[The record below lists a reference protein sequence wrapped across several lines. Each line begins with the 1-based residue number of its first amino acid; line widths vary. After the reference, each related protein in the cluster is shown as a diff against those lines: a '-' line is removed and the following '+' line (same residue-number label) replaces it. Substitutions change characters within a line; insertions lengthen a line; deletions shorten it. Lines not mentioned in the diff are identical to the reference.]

1 MKPDR
6 RAPTMDDAP
15 QPARQL
21 PARHAPETPPGAVG
35 LTVCRVSTEESTEVV
50 DSLAIEE
57 PMETRLIYH
66 SAGERK
72 RKTIAIT
79 MRTPGNDVELAL
91 GFLFSEG
98 IISGRRD
105 FRVASHFG
113 PVSDEGMRNAV
124 HVELHERVTV
134 DLQGL
139 ERNFYTTSSCGV
151 CGKTSIAALDTP
163 WCARPRDG
171 HPRVSAALIH
181 RLPESLRSAQAVF
194 ESTGGLH
201 AAALFDT
208 SGQLRCLRED
218 VGRHNALDKLIGR
231 QLLDDR
237 LPADQD
243 LLVLSGRSSF
253 ELMQKA
259 ARAAIPIVVAIGAP
273 SSLAVKLARQR
284 GITLVGFARTNRFNI
299 YSAPSRIELPRV
311 R

>member
-1 MKPDR
+1 MSLDR
-6 RAPTMDDAP
+6 PFSMIDGTR
-15 QPARQL
+15 PAARRNTV
-21 PARHAPETPPGAVG
+21 RHAEHPPRGATE
-35 LTVCRVSTEESTEVV
+35 LTVVRISAGGRAEVV

-66 SAGERK
+66 SGGERR

-91 GFLFSEG
+91 GFLFSER
-98 IISGRRD
+98 IISGRTD

-113 PVSDEGMRNAV
+113 PASDGGVRNIV
-124 HVELHERVTV
+124 HVELHERVAV

-151 CGKTSIAALDTP
+151 CGKASIDSLAVP
-163 WCARPRDG
+163 GCARPREG
-171 HPRVSAALIH
+171 HPCVSSSLVH
-181 RLPESLRSAQAVF
+181 RLPGLLRTAQAVF

-208 SGQLRCLRED
+208 SGELHCLRED

-231 QLLDDR
+231 QLLDDK
-237 LPADQD
+237 LPADQS

-259 ARAAIPIVVAIGAP
+259 ARAGIPIVIAIGAP
-273 SSLAVKLARQR
+273 SSLAVELARQH
-284 GITLVGFARTNRFNI
+284 GITLIGFARADRFNI
-299 YSAPSRIELPRV
+299 YSAPSRIDPN
-311 R
+311 